1 MQRSLAYATNE
12 GSTNFTN
19 NYEDI
24 NMEIFLLILTMIAVA
39 FITTFTM
46 LGILLTWEIIFPS
59 DVLLADIIRHFTKG
73 EK

>member
-1 MQRSLAYATNE
+1 M
-12 GSTNFTN
+12 
-19 NYEDI
+19 DI
-24 NMEIFLLILTMIAVA
+24 LFLILSMIGVA

-59 DVLLADIIRHFTKG
+59 DVLLADIIRHFSRG